1 MERINNKYDNSPNLL
16 ERHRQRCST
25 MTTRE
30 KVIVRLSVVS
40 EAKKHGIRAVLFELF
55 CRRALPTNFARA
67 AVVDVSSARSS
78 IDG

>member
-1 MERINNKYDNSPNLL
+1 
-16 ERHRQRCST
+16 

>member
-1 MERINNKYDNSPNLL
+1 
-16 ERHRQRCST
+16 

-55 CRRALPTNFARA
+55 CRRALPTNFARLSP
-67 AVVDVSSARSS
+67 VDQSNRPGNVKLGNETERK
-78 IDG
+78 D